1 MLWVHWENLSG
12 QALINECCELE
23 ELDSYFR
30 HSVLQPFSCL
40 KYTYYYDDT
49 LYNYHQ
55 TEEVE
60 KELSVLATIDLPETA
75 RKELHELIAFINRIP
90 RDGRKECIL
99 KFYGE

>member
-1 MLWVHWENLSG
+1 MMWVHWENQSG

-40 KYTYYYDDT
+40 KYTYYYDDS
-49 LYNYHQ
+49 LYHYRQ
-55 TEEVE
+55 IYEVQ
-60 KELSVLATIDLPETA
+60 KELAVLATLDLPTTA
-75 RKELHELIAFINRIP
+75 RKELNNLNAFIERIP
-90 RDGRKECIL
+90 EDARKSCVL